1 MKNKAVIIGTLI
13 GAIVGAGILY
23 FGYKKFKEKS
33 EPSLTKRQIRKL
45 TK

>member
-1 MKNKAVIIGTLI
+1 MKNKAVIIGTII
-13 GAIVGAGILY
+13 GTLVGAGILY

-33 EPSLTKRQIRKL
+33 EPTLTKRQIRKL